1 MARRNVGKAPSALV
15 ILALAA
21 GCPGG
26 SDGVTPGDECETDA
40 QCGDL
45 LCARDH
51 VCEPPDQ
58 LRRLQIRWTVGQ
70 QTAGTSSCQGIASL
84 DLSLTGPDDAKFG
97 LADVLCTI
105 GVFTIDRLSLR
116 FDRVKLTAI
125 DDRRR
130 EIASVDGAITSDE
143 IVAVDLPRAP

>member
-1 MARRNVGKAPSALV
+1 MARRNVGKAPSALA
-15 ILALAA
+15 ILALVA

-26 SDGVTPGDECETDA
+26 SDVTPGDECERDA

-45 LCARDH
+45 LCTRDH

-58 LRRLQIRWTVGQ
+58 IRRLQIRWTVGQ
-70 QTAGTSSCQGIASL
+70 QPAGASSCQGIASI
-84 DLSLTGPDDAKFG
+84 DLSLTGPGDARFG

-116 FDRVKLTAI
+116 FDHVRLSAL

-130 EIASVDGAITSDE
+130 EIASADGTISSDE
-143 IVAVDLPRAP
+143 TVAVDLPRAP